1 VNIIKRLFWEKRYNY
16 QLALKE
22 ASKRMVQVTDPE
34 LLLKMIARF
43 IDLRIKTRHTGI
55 LLLQEEKDR
64 YVFKASRGKERI
76 PLRLIK
82 LDRDNPLIRWFTT
95 LDSEHLTGF
104 TEKDTAPFKKRNALI
119 YDDLNGWLKDAR
131 LFEGRED
138 LRLELMQIKKEME
151 RFRAVLC
158 IPSFYK
164 EKLLGILILGAK
176 LSGDPYIEEDLNV
189 LITLANDAAMAVRN
203 AQLFEDLRKTNLEL
217 LKKIE
222 DIKKLR
228 EKEYENYFQT
238 VMALAETIDA
248 RDPYTDGHLEK
259 VTQYGMK
266 TAEVLFRTRGLLME
280 DDFKETLRAAL
291 RLHDIGKVGTP
302 DSILHKTG
310 RLSARQWTEMRWHPE
325 IGAHILEPL
334 RQLKK
339 VVSIIRHHHE
349 NYDGSGYPDGLKAD
363 AIPIESRIIAVVDAY
378 HAMTSKRPYRNK
390 LPNDIALEE
399 LKKDAGT
406 QFDPEVVDAFLKTI

>member
-1 VNIIKRLFWEKRYNY
+1 MNIIKRLFWGKRYNY

-22 ASKRMVQVTDPE
+22 PSKRMVQVTDP
-34 LLLKMIARF
+34 
-43 IDLRIKTRHTGI
+43 
-55 LLLQEEKDR
+55 
-64 YVFKASRGKERI
+64 
-76 PLRLIK
+76 
-82 LDRDNPLIRWFTT
+82 
-95 LDSEHLTGF
+95 
-104 TEKDTAPFKKRNALI
+104 
-119 YDDLNGWLKDAR
+119 
-131 LFEGRED
+131 
-138 LRLELMQIKKEME
+138 
-151 RFRAVLC
+151 
-158 IPSFYK
+158 
-164 EKLLGILILGAK
+164 
-176 LSGDPYIEEDLNV
+176 
-189 LITLANDAAMAVRN
+189 ANDAVMAVRN

-222 DIKKLR
+222 DIRKLR

-291 RLHDIGKVGTP
+291 RLHDIGKVGMP
-302 DSILHKTG
+302 DRILHKTG
-310 RLSARQWTEMRWHPE
+310 PLNDKQWTEMRQHPE

-334 RQLKK
+334 EQLQLKK
-339 VVSIIRHHHE
+339 VASIIRHHHE
-349 NYDGSGYPDGLKAD
+349 NYNGSGYPDGLKAD

-390 LPNDIALEE
+390 LANDIALEE
-399 LKKDAGT
+399 LKKNAGT
-406 QFDPEVVDAFLKTI
+406 QFEP

>member
-1 VNIIKRLFWEKRYNY
+1 MNIIKRLFWKKRYDY

-22 ASKRMVQVTDPE
+22 ASKGMVQVTDPE

-43 IDLRIKTRHTGI
+43 IDLRIRTRHTGI
-55 LLLQEEKDR
+55 LILEEEKDR

-82 LDRDNPLIRWFTT
+82 LDRDSPLIRWFTP
-95 LDSEHLTGF
+95 LDSVE
-104 TEKDTAPFKKRNALI
+104 PFKKRNVLV
-119 YDDLNGWLKDAR
+119 YDDLSGWLRDAS

-151 RFRAVLC
+151 RFRAAVC

-176 LSGDPYIEEDLNV
+176 LSGAPYTEEDLNL

-203 AQLFEDLRKTNLEL
+203 AQLFEDLRKTNIEL
-217 LKKIE
+217 LQKIE
-222 DIKKLR
+222 DIKSLR
-228 EKEYENYFQT
+228 EKERENYFQT
-238 VMALAETIDA
+238 VLALAETIDA

-259 VTQYGMK
+259 VTHYGMR
-266 TAEVLFRTRGLLME
+266 TAEVLFRARGLPME
-280 DDFKETLRAAL
+280 DDFKETLRTAL
-291 RLHDIGKVGTP
+291 RLHDIGKVGIP
-302 DSILHKTG
+302 DRILYKTG
-310 RLSARQWTEMRWHPE
+310 RLNDKQWTEMRRHPE

-334 RQLKK
+334 KQLKK
-339 VVSIIRHHHE
+339 VTSIIHHHHE

-363 AIPIESRIIAVVDAY
+363 VIPIESRIIAVVDAY

-390 LPNDIALEE
+390 LQDDMALEE
-399 LKKDAGT
+399 LKKNAGT